1 MFSCQVYY
9 NATLGVSL
17 LQGVLPQQLS
27 IDVPTT
33 LFQRQNNAT
42 DDLYSASLVLFV
54 LNRSAPFPLSLRS
67 SLSEVGHRYLNII
80 GPALGNWQFYS
91 HKFTV
96 ESCHKL
102 FLLPTVFRGSFLY
115 HGSTKTNSMKKCS
128 ASGYGV
134 TNDNWFTVGFSLNVR
149 LRLTCPVL
157 ERTLFRA
164 RIGLWALCCF
174 LRIVFRP

>member
-1 MFSCQVYY
+1 MTYEWPQSRSQSMSAFYISWYSFGYLSVFSRQVYY

-17 LQGVLPQQLS
+17 LQSVLPQQLS
-27 IDVPTT
+27 IDVPTV

-54 LNRSAPFPLSLRS
+54 LNRSAPFPLFPRP

-102 FLLPTVFRGSFLY
+102 FLLPTVFRGSFFI
-115 HGSTKTNSMKKCS
+115 S
-128 ASGYGV
+128 
-134 TNDNWFTVGFSLNVR
+134 WFYYDELN
-149 LRLTCPVL
+149 
-157 ERTLFRA
+157 EKMQ
-164 RIGLWALCCF
+164 CF
-174 LRIVFRP
+174 WVWCRKW